1 MKNRF
6 GSTNEVG
13 VFEMRSEGLVEVRN
27 PSEYM
32 LQGHPVGEPGSVIAA
47 SVEGTRPILLEVQA
61 LVCKTAFN
69 MPRRTANGADTNR
82 VNLLLAVLE
91 KRLGLSLG
99 FCDAYINVAGGM
111 RVGEPAIDLA
121 IVMAILSSFKSRPL
135 PENSIVFGEVGLT
148 GEVRGVSQA
157 EARVNE
163 AINLGY
169 ETCIL
174 PAVNAKAIKTDRIK
188 LIGIGHVSELGKLF

>member
-1 MKNRF
+1 
-6 GSTNEVG
+6 
-13 VFEMRSEGLVEVRN
+13 
-27 PSEYM
+27 
-32 LQGHPVGEPGSVIAA
+32 
-47 SVEGTRPILLEVQA
+47 
-61 LVCKTAFN
+61 
-69 MPRRTANGADTNR
+69 
-82 VNLLLAVLE
+82 
-91 KRLGLSLG
+91 
-99 FCDAYINVAGGM
+99 M

-121 IVMAILSSFKSRPL
+121 IVMAIISSFKSRPL